1 MTIQEHAAAPDT
13 APQAL
18 HTVLEPDAGENVG
31 AIGLG
36 IYVKMTAEQTGGAY
50 SLFEYVVPVGLG
62 GPPTH
67 IHSREDELFICVK
80 GRVRIELDGQEHI
93 LSPGSALLLP
103 RGVPHMFHNPFDE
116 ETRIIAVVSPPGLEN
131 YYRGLSALP
140 PGRDMT
146 LVAGV
151 MEKFGLSL
159 QKKPE

>member
-1 MTIQEHAAAPDT
+1 MTVQ
-13 APQAL
+13 PQQD
-18 HTVLEPDAGENVG
+18 HRILEPDAGESVG

-36 IYVKMTAEQTGGAY
+36 IYVKMTGEQTKGAY

-80 GRVRIELDGQEHI
+80 GKVRIELDGREHV
-93 LSPGSALLLP
+93 LTPGSALLMP
-103 RGVPHMFHNPFDE
+103 RGVPHMFHNPYDE
-116 ETRIIAVVSPPGLEN
+116 ETRIIAVVSPPGLED
-131 YYRGLSALP
+131 YYRALSQLP

-151 MEKFGLSL
+151 MDRFGLSL
-159 QKKPE
+159 LKRDA

>member
-1 MTIQEHAAAPDT
+1 MQLDQKHGAIAPGD
-13 APQAL
+13 
-18 HTVLEPDAGENVG
+18 GENVG

-36 IYVKMTAEQTGGAY
+36 ILVKMTGEDTKDAY
-50 SLFEYVVPVGLG
+50 SLFEYVVPAGLG

-67 IHSREDELFICVK
+67 IHSRQDELFICVAGK
-80 GRVRIELDGQEHI
+80 VRIELDGQEHV
-93 LSPGSALLLP
+93 LPAGSVLMMP

-116 ETRIIAVVSPPGLEN
+116 ETRVIAVVSPPGLEN
-131 YYRGLSALP
+131 YYRGLHALP

-151 MEKFGLSL
+151 MKEFGLSL

>member
-1 MTIQEHAAAPDT
+1 MTMQDSAPTTEHHAILP
-13 APQAL
+13 
-18 HTVLEPDAGENVG
+18 GEGESTG

-36 IYVKMTAEQTGGAY
+36 IYVKMTAAETKGAY

-67 IHSREDELFICVK
+67 IHSREDELFICVAGK
-80 GRVRIELDGQEHI
+80 VRIELDGQEHI
-93 LSPGSALLLP
+93 LTPGSVLLMP

-116 ETRIIAVVSPPGLEN
+116 ETRIIAVVTPPGLEN
-131 YYRGLSALP
+131 YYRGLSQLP

-151 MEKFGLSL
+151 MKEFGLSL

>member
-1 MTIQEHAAAPDT
+1 MTIQQDSPAQT
-13 APQAL
+13 A
-18 HTVLEPDAGENVG
+18 HHVLEPSAGENVG

-36 IYVKMTAEQTGGAY
+36 IYVKMTAEQTNGAY

-80 GRVRIELDGQEHI
+80 GKVRIELDGRELI
-93 LSPGSALLLP
+93 LTPGSALLMP

-131 YYRGLSALP
+131 YYRGLSQLP
-140 PGRDMT
+140 PGRDMK
-146 LVAGV
+146 LVAEV
-151 MEKFGLSL
+151 MDKFGLSL
-159 QKKPE
+159 QKKAE

>member
-1 MTIQEHAAAPDT
+1 MTIQDQAAATPS
-13 APQAL
+13 
-18 HTVLEPDAGENVG
+18 TVREPDSGEAVG

-36 IYVKMTAEQTGGAY
+36 IYVRLTGADTKGAY

-80 GRVRIELDGQEHI
+80 GKVKIVLDGVEHV
-93 LSPGSALLLP
+93 LSAGSSLLMP
-103 RGVPHMFHNPFDE
+103 RGVPHVFTNPFDE
-116 ETRIIAVVSPPGLEN
+116 ETRIVAVVSPPGLED
-131 YYRGLSALP
+131 YYRGLNALP

-151 MEKFGLSL
+151 MDEFGLAL
-159 QKKPE
+159 QKPHD

>member
-1 MTIQEHAAAPDT
+1 MSIQQDDTKTAPSIVLAPDG
-13 APQAL
+13 
-18 HTVLEPDAGENVG
+18 GEAVG

-36 IYVKMTAEQTGGAY
+36 IYVKLTGADTKGAY

-80 GRVRIELDGQEHI
+80 GKVHIVLDGVEHV
-93 LSPGSALLLP
+93 LSAGSALLMP
-103 RGVPHMFHNPFDE
+103 RGVPHVFTNPFDE
-116 ETRIIAVVSPPGLEN
+116 ETRIIAVVSPPGLED
-131 YYRGLSALP
+131 YYRGLNALP

-159 QKKPE
+159 QKPHA

>member
-1 MTIQEHAAAPDT
+1 MTIQQDSAPTTEH
-13 APQAL
+13 
-18 HTVLEPDAGENVG
+18 HILEPGAGENVG

-36 IYVKMTAEQTGGAY
+36 IYVKLTATETNGAY
-50 SLFEYVVPVGLG
+50 SLFEYVVPTGLG

-80 GRVRIELDGQEHI
+80 GRVRVELDGVEHI
-93 LSPGSALLLP
+93 LTPGSALLMP

-131 YYRGLSALP
+131 YYRGLSQLP
-140 PGRDMT
+140 PGRDMK

-151 MEKFGLSL
+151 MDQFGLSL

>member
-1 MTIQEHAAAPDT
+1 MTIQQDSSPQTDYPD
-13 APQAL
+13 L
-18 HTVLEPDAGENVG
+18 LPDEGENVG

-36 IYVKMTAEQTGGAY
+36 IYVKMTAEQTKGAY
-50 SLFEYVVPVGLG
+50 SLFEYVVPTGLG

-80 GRVRIELDGQEHI
+80 GRVRIELDGVEHI
-93 LSPGSALLLP
+93 LSPGSALLMP

-131 YYRGLSALP
+131 YYRSLSQLP
-140 PGRDMT
+140 PGRDMK

-151 MEKFGLSL
+151 MDQFGLSL

>member
-1 MTIQEHAAAPDT
+1 MTIQQDSSPET
-13 APQAL
+13 L
-18 HTVLEPDAGENVG
+18 HHVLEPGEGENVG

-36 IYVKMTAEQTGGAY
+36 IYVKMTAEQTRGAY

-80 GRVRIELDGQEHI
+80 GRVRIELDGQEHV
-93 LSPGSALLLP
+93 LSAGSALLLP

-116 ETRIIAVVSPPGLEN
+116 ETRIIAVVSPAGLEN
-131 YYRGLSALP
+131 YYRGLSQLP
-140 PGRDMT
+140 PGRDMK

-151 MEKFGLSL
+151 MDQFGLSL
-159 QKKPE
+159 LKKPE